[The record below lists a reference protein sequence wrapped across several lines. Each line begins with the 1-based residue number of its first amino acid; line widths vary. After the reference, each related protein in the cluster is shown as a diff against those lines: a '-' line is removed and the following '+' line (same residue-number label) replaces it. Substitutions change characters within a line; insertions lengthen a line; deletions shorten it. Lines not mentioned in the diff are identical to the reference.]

1 MNLAERCDYLEEEN
15 RQLRAMLKG
24 SDDARF
30 PARWKLS
37 SGEKRILR
45 SLISSIDGFR
55 TSEALHCVASLAED
69 TSTNLVTVLICSL
82 RKKLRPFGVEIHTVW
97 GQGYKIDQRSK
108 GIVTGARTREVVQ

>member
-15 RQLRAMLKG
+15 RQLRAMLRG

-30 PARWKLS
+30 PAQWRLS
-37 SGEKRILR
+37 AGEKRILR

-55 TSEALHCVASLAED
+55 TSEALHAVGSLSES
-69 TSTNLVTVLICSL
+69 TSENLVPVLVCNL
-82 RKKLRPFGVEIHTVW
+82 RKKLRPFGVEIHTIW

-108 GIVTGARTREVVQ
+108 GIVTGARTKEVMQ